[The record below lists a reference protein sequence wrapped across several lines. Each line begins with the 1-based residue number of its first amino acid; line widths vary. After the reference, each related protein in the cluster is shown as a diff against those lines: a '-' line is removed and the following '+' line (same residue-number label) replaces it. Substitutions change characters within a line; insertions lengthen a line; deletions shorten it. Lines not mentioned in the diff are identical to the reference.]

1 MNRRRFVA
9 LAPLAGL
16 ALIPLHHSRAGGWAS
31 VEIVDRPGVI
41 EAGKPVELSLVIKQH
56 GISPVDIDPLTV
68 SASNRENGKSIEETA
83 TKVPGTGNYT
93 VVLTFPT
100 NGIWELIGTPGGF
113 APFEMGT
120 IEVGQPS
127 SDESLSAPG
136 GAVVIDITGGMG
148 SGNFEPGA
156 VEISAGALV
165 VWTNNSVEGHTIV
178 IDGAIERSGLI
189 GPGAAYARLFSEPG
203 TYQYICGPHPAM
215 SGTIDVI

>member
-16 ALIPLHHSRAGGWAS
+16 AMIPLRHSHAGGWAS
-31 VEIVDRPGVI
+31 VEIVDRPDVI
-41 EAGKPVELSLVIKQH
+41 EAGQPTELALVIKQH
-56 GISPVDIDPLTV
+56 GISPVDIDPLIV
-68 SASNRENGKSIEETA
+68 SASNTKTGDSIEETA
-83 TKVPGTGNYT
+83 TKSTGAGNYA

-113 APFEMGT
+113 APFEMGPV
-120 IEVGQPS
+120 EVGLATS
-127 SDESLSAPG
+127 EESLAAPG

-156 VEISAGALV
+156 VEIAAGTLV
-165 VWTNNSVEGHTIV
+165 IWTNNSVEGHTIV
-178 IDGAIERSGLI
+178 IDGATERSGLI

-203 TYQYICGPHPAM
+203 TYQYVCGPHPAM
-215 SGTIDVI
+215 TGTIEVV